1 MAQEASVR
9 WSEHIEYYARWT
21 CTTNAR
27 WIISKKSMK
36 MIKKEL
42 SIYAAFGLISLSLL
56 VASPTAYGE
65 DKSKYTDLNGDGL
78 TTYDEMLQCGCTTR
92 HSLFLAV
99 NKDKSGALTKIE
111 IRTGWAYLTG
121 RKRCPKDVSKF
132 A

>member
-1 MAQEASVR
+1 
-9 WSEHIEYYARWT
+9 
-21 CTTNAR
+21 
-27 WIISKKSMK
+27 MK

-65 DKSKYTDLNGDGL
+65 EKSKYLRFDLNGDGL

-92 HSLFLAV
+92 HSLFLAAD
-99 NKDKSGALTKIE
+99 KDKSGALTKRE

-121 RKRCPKDVSKF
+121 RKRCPKDVSRI